1 MPIIDN
7 AVYVDGHRTQN
18 PESLDE
24 TFEVMKE
31 RAGMAWIGLYRPKP
45 EEVRAVADEFSLHQL
60 AVDDALAG
68 HQRAKLERY
77 GDTLFVVLRPATYD
91 DDSETVQFGELHVFV
106 GQGFVVTIRHAEN
119 PELTIVRQRM
129 EADPA
134 LLACGPE
141 AVLYAI
147 MDQVV
152 DEYVPVVAGLEDD
165 IDEIEDQLFGGDP
178 DVSKRIYAL
187 LREVTAFQRAVDPM
201 VGMLESLLRGGE
213 KYHSDL
219 EVQRNFRDVLDHVMR
234 LAERLDA
241 LHMALQHALTV
252 NATLV
257 TQVQN
262 DEMRRLSELSLAQ
275 NEDTKRLSETTLAQ
289 TEQTKR
295 ISSWAAILF
304 VPSLIGSIYGMNF
317 TFMPELEWL
326 FGYPFALAAMVVS
339 GTGLYLVFKKRRW
352 L

>member
-31 RAGMAWIGLYRPKP
+31 RSGMAWIGLYRPDP
-45 EEVRAVADEFSLHQL
+45 GEVRAVADEFSLHQL

-219 EVQRNFRDVLDHVMR
+219 EVQRNFRDVLDHAMR

-241 LHMALQHALTV
+241 LHMALQNALTV

-257 TQVQN
+257 TQAQN

>member
-31 RAGMAWIGLYRPKP
+31 RNGMAWIGLYRPDP
-45 EEVRAVADEFSLHQL
+45 GEVRAVADEFSLHQL

-219 EVQRNFRDVLDHVMR
+219 EVQRNFRDVLDHAMR

-241 LHMALQHALTV
+241 LHMALQNALTV

-257 TQVQN
+257 TQAQN

-317 TFMPELEWL
+317 TFMPELEWV